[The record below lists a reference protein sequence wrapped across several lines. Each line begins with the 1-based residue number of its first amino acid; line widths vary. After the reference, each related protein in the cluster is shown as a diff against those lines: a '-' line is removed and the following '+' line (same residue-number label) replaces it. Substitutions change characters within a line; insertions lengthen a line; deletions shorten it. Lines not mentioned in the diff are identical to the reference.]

1 MQGGS
6 KYILPGAREP
16 IEIIVVD
23 INGQP
28 LTGKTDICIQIRRHQ
43 DDYYF
48 DWSDNTFK
56 TPSTVVTRHQAL
68 AEVSS
73 AYSPG
78 VYRLNIGPR
87 HIKGFDTT
95 AITNPG
101 TADVYDIDVVQTV
114 GTDAAGLPQGYEL
127 QIYDLSVGLPAAI
140 ADAVWNAMQTDY
152 RLAGSFG
159 ELLQRIVALQ
169 KENYFIDNMVYNTQ
183 GLMLSGRIRL
193 FRTKT
198 ETDAATNGGSSEGE
212 FATYAFT
219 TTPTPGRPERA
230 ATAKSVREP

>member
-1 MQGGS
+1 M
-6 KYILPGAREP
+6 
-16 IEIIVVD
+16 EIIVVD

-28 LTGKTDICIQIRRHQ
+28 LTGKTDICVQIRRHQ
-43 DDYYF
+43 DDFYF

-56 TPSTVVTRHQAL
+56 TPSTVVARYQAL
-68 AEVSS
+68 AEVSP

-78 VYRLNIGPR
+78 VYRLNVGPQ
-87 HIKGFDTT
+87 HIKGFDTA

-140 ADAVWNAMQTDY
+140 ADAVWNAMQVDH
-152 RLAGSFG
+152 RLTGSFG

-198 ETDAATNGGSSEGE
+198 ETDTATNGGSSEGE